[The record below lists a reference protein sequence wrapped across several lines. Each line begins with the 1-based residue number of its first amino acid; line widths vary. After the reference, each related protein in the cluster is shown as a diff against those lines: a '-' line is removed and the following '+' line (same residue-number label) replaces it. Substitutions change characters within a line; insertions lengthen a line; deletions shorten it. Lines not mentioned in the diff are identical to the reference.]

1 MSSFSDDF
9 DDVDKLIEATR
20 VSIIAKLDAATDFD
34 AVFADI
40 YAQADRIETPESLN
54 KSGDPLYG
62 QMVDERRGGID
73 AVCDHIDLL
82 NAVLEAGTV
91 RDAQS
96 PLMGTIYLS
105 TARRSLRRLRDG
117 LTKHRLSRNDALRL
131 IGNVE
136 HNLREADA
144 VLRAEHGLSLDE
156 ALHDR
161 IGELRE
167 LGKDI
172 AGQIQTLRTAVAQL
186 FDEAPDAA
194 QLAPMPRF

>member
-1 MSSFSDDF
+1 MSSFSNDF
-9 DDVDKLIEATR
+9 DDIDKLIVATR
-20 VSIIAKLDAATDFD
+20 ASIIDKLDAATDFD

-40 YAQADRIETPESLN
+40 YAQAGRIETPKSLK
-54 KSGDPLYG
+54 KSADPLHG
-62 QMVDERRGGID
+62 QIVDEQRGRVD

-82 NAVLEAGTV
+82 NAVLEAEVVHDT
-91 RDAQS
+91 RS
-96 PLMGTIYLS
+96 PLFGTIYLS

-144 VLRAEHGLSLDE
+144 ALRAEHGLSLDE

-167 LGKDI
+167 LGNDI
-172 AGQIQTLRTAVAQL
+172 AGQIQTLRTTVAQL
-186 FDEAPDAA
+186 FDEATDTAK
-194 QLAPMPRF
+194 LAPTPRS